1 MEIRWDAFLSDA
13 SPYVNP
19 YISCSGF
26 KLCLLSPHRFQ
37 SLFILYMVLI
47 LVVALGFNRGS
58 MEGTAAHT
66 AATKALMEA

>member
-1 MEIRWDAFLSDA
+1 MEIRWDAFFIRCIPLCKSI
-13 SPYVNP
+13 YF
-19 YISCSGF
+19 CSGF